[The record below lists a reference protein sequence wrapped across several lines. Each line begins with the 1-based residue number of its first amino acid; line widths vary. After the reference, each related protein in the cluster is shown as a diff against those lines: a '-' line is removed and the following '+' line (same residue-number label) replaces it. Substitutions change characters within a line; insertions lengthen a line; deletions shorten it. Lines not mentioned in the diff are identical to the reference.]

1 MDDPQLIRAAG
12 AVVWRHGN
20 NEPEVVLIHRPKWA
34 DWSLPKGKLDLG
46 EPTPAAAAREVNEET
61 GLTVRL
67 GPALP
72 DQHYDVGDGA
82 PRPKLVSYWAARA
95 RGDADLTRFEPND
108 EVDEARWLPLSQAR
122 QQLTYPHDA
131 VLLESFARTSYDSS
145 PLLVV
150 RHAQAHSRKTWKG
163 NDSERTLN
171 GTGDR
176 QAVAL
181 ASLLT
186 AYGVRRVL
194 SSDAVRCVDTVLPF
208 VNAASSRMRLVT
220 ALSEE
225 ASDTERIRVV
235 MQRVLSGHGRIAIC
249 SHRLVLP
256 DIFSALGLEPVAM
269 SPADVVVVHRSGG
282 RAVAV
287 EHHSAP

>member
-12 AVVWRHGN
+12 AVVWRHGS
-20 NEPEVVLIHRPKWA
+20 NEPEIVLIHRPKWA
-34 DWSLPKGKLDLG
+34 DWSLPKGKLDPG
-46 EPTPAAAAREVNEET
+46 ELTPAAAAREVNEET

-145 PLLVV
+145 PVLVV
-150 RHAQAHSRKTWKG
+150 RHALARSRKTWKG

-171 GTGDR
+171 GTGDG

-181 ASLLT
+181 APLLT

-208 VNAASSRMRLVT
+208 VNAAGPRMRLVT
-220 ALSEE
+220 AFSEE
-225 ASDTERIRVV
+225 ASATERIRVL
-235 MQRVLSGHGRIAIC
+235 MQRVLSGRGRVAIC

-269 SPADVVVVHRSGG
+269 SPADVVVLHRSGG
-282 RAVAV
+282 RVEAV
-287 EHHSAP
+287 EHHAAP